1 MEHAKKKSPLNFI
14 VGLTVVIL
22 TVVGFISIV
31 DFVSDKIRSSAAEAR
46 QEEVQAYEDFI
57 SSVIMND
64 PDTFDDITKA
74 NLQQLLSIAIWSVI
88 DGGADPEKYEYTD
101 GGMLMPQK
109 EVEEEFVSLFGSE
122 IALVHSTVDGGEGV
136 TFKYSKKKKCY
147 IIPITGIMPIYL
159 PDVTEI
165 DEKANSVVLTVGYL
179 ASADW
184 VQDSEGNMVPPE
196 PGKYMK
202 ITLGKNSD
210 GSFFVKAIQSMD

>member
-14 VGLTVVIL
+14 VGLIVVIL
-22 TVVGFISIV
+22 TVIGLISVI
-31 DFVSDKIRSSAAEAR
+31 DFVSDKVQSTANKSK
-46 QEEVQAYEDFI
+46 QEQTQLYEDFI
-57 SSVIMND
+57 SPVIMND

-109 EVEEEFVSLFGSE
+109 EVEDEFVSLFGNE
-122 IALVHSTVDGGEGV
+122 ITLSHSTVDGGDGV
-136 TFKYSKKKKCY
+136 TFKYSKKKQCY
-147 IIPITGIMPIYL
+147 VIPITGIMPIYL
-159 PDVTEI
+159 PDVTEVN
-165 DEKANSVVLTVGYL
+165 EKDNSVVLTVGYL

-210 GSFFVKAIQSMD
+210 GSFFVKAIQNID

>member
-14 VGLTVVIL
+14 VGFAVIVLTVIGFFS
-22 TVVGFISIV
+22 VVN
-31 DFVSDKIRSSAAEAR
+31 FVSGKIRTKTAETK
-46 QEEVQAYEDFI
+46 QEQVQIYEDFI
-57 SSVIMND
+57 SPVIMND
-64 PDTFDDITKA
+64 PETFDDITKA

-88 DGGADPEKYEYTD
+88 DEGADPGKYEYTD

-109 EVEEEFVSLFGSE
+109 EVEEKFVSLFGSE
-122 IALVHSTVDGGEGV
+122 ITLSHSTVDGGEGV
-136 TFKYSKKKKCY
+136 IFKYSKKKQSY
-147 IIPITGIMPIYL
+147 VIPITGIMPIYL

-165 DEKANSVVLTVGYL
+165 KEKDNSVVLTVGYL

-184 VQDSEGNMVPPE
+184 VQDNEGNIVPPE

-210 GSFFVKAIQSMD
+210 GSFFVKAIQNLD

>member
-14 VGLTVVIL
+14 VGLIVVIL
-22 TVVGFISIV
+22 TVIGFVSV
-31 DFVSDKIRSSAAEAR
+31 CSFVSDKIQSTANKSK
-46 QEEVQAYEDFI
+46 QQQAQVYEDFI
-57 SSVIMND
+57 SPVIMND

-88 DGGADPEKYEYTD
+88 DEGADPEKYEYAD
-101 GGMLMPQK
+101 DGMLIPQK
-109 EVEEEFVSLFGSE
+109 EVEDEFVSLFGSE
-122 IALVHSTVDGGEGV
+122 ITLSHSTVDGGDGV
-136 TFKYSKKKKCY
+136 IFKYSKKKQCY

-165 DEKANSVVLTVGYL
+165 KEKDNSVVLTVGYL

-196 PGKYMK
+196 PGKFMK
-202 ITLGKNSD
+202 ITLGKNED
-210 GSFFVKAIQSMD
+210 GSFFVKAIQNTD

>member
-22 TVVGFISIV
+22 TVIGFISVI
-31 DFVSDKIRSSAAEAR
+31 DFVSDKIHSTANKSK
-46 QEEVQAYEDFI
+46 QEQMQLYEDFI
-57 SSVIMND
+57 SPVIMND

-88 DGGADPEKYEYTD
+88 DTGADPEKYEYTD
-101 GGMLMPQK
+101 DGMLIPQN
-109 EVEEEFVSLFGSE
+109 EVEDEFLSLFGSE
-122 IALVHSTVDGGEGV
+122 VTLGHSTVDGGDGV
-136 TFKYSKKKKCY
+136 TFKYSKKKQCY

-159 PDVTEI
+159 PDVTEAE
-165 DEKANSVVLTVGYL
+165 EKDNSVVLTVGYL

-184 VQDSEGNMVPPE
+184 VQDSDGNMVPPE

-202 ITLGKNSD
+202 ITLGKNTD
-210 GSFFVKAIQSMD
+210 GSFFVKAIQNID

>member
-14 VGLTVVIL
+14 VGLAVVIL
-22 TVVGFISIV
+22 TVIGFISV
-31 DFVSDKIRSSAAEAR
+31 CSFVSDKIQSTANKAR
-46 QEEVQAYEDFI
+46 QEQAQVYEDFI
-57 SSVIMND
+57 SPVIMND

-88 DGGADPEKYEYTD
+88 DEGADPEKYEYAD
-101 GGMLMPQK
+101 DGMLIPQT
-109 EVEEEFVSLFGSE
+109 EVEAEFTSLFGSE
-122 IALVHSTVDGGEGV
+122 IALTHSTVDGGEGV
-136 TFKYSKKKKCY
+136 IFKYSKKKQCY

-159 PDVTEI
+159 PDVREI
-165 DEKANSVVLTVGYL
+165 NEKDNSVVLTVGYL

-184 VQDSEGNMVPPE
+184 VQDSDGNMVPPE

-210 GSFFVKAIQSMD
+210 GSFFVKAIQNMD

>member
-14 VGLTVVIL
+14 VGLTVAVL

-31 DFVSDKIRSSAAEAR
+31 DFAADRIRSSAAEAK
-46 QEEVQAYEDFI
+46 QEEVQLYEDFI

-74 NLQQLLSIAIWSVI
+74 NQQQLLSIAIWSVI
-88 DGGADPEKYEYTD
+88 DDGADPEKYEYTD

-109 EVEEEFVSLFGSE
+109 EVEEEFLSLFGSE
-122 IALVHSTVDGGEGV
+122 ITPEHSTVDGGEGV
-136 TFKYSKKKKCY
+136 TFKYSKKKQCY

-210 GSFFVKAIQSMD
+210 GSFFVKAIQNLV

>member
-14 VGLTVVIL
+14 VGLAVVIL
-22 TVVGFISIV
+22 TVIGFISV
-31 DFVSDKIRSSAAEAR
+31 CSFVSDKIQSTANKAR
-46 QEEVQAYEDFI
+46 QEQAQVYEDFI
-57 SSVIMND
+57 SPVIMND

-88 DGGADPEKYEYTD
+88 DEGADPEKYEYAD
-101 GGMLMPQK
+101 DGMLIPQT
-109 EVEEEFVSLFGSE
+109 EVEAEFTSLFGSE
-122 IALVHSTVDGGEGV
+122 IALTHSTVDGGEGV
-136 TFKYSKKKKCY
+136 IFKYSKKKQCY

-159 PDVTEI
+159 PDVREI
-165 DEKANSVVLTVGYL
+165 NEKDNSVVLTVGYL

-184 VQDSEGNMVPPE
+184 VQDSDGNMVPPE

-210 GSFFVKAIQSMD
+210 GTFFVKAIQNTD

>member
-14 VGLTVVIL
+14 VGLAVVIF
-22 TVVGFISIV
+22 TVIGFISVI
-31 DFVSDKIRSSAAEAR
+31 DFVSDKIQSTANKSK
-46 QEEVQAYEDFI
+46 QEQAQVYEEFI
-57 SSVIMND
+57 SPVIMND

-101 GGMLMPQK
+101 GGMLIPQK
-109 EVEEEFVSLFGSE
+109 EVEDEFVSLFGSE
-122 IALVHSTVDGGEGV
+122 ITLNHGTVDGGEGV
-136 TFKYSKKKKCY
+136 IFKYSKKKQCY
-147 IIPITGIMPIYL
+147 VIPITGIMPIYL

-165 DEKANSVVLTVGYL
+165 KDKDNTVVLTVGYL

-196 PGKYMK
+196 PGKHMK
-202 ITLGKNSD
+202 ITLGKNGD
-210 GSFFVKAIQSMD
+210 GSFFVKAIQNTD

>member
-14 VGLTVVIL
+14 VGLVVVIL

-31 DFVSDKIRSSAAEAR
+31 DFVSDKIQSTANKAR
-46 QEEVQAYEDFI
+46 QQQTQVYEDFI

-74 NLQQLLSIAIWSVI
+74 NLQQLLSIAVWSVI
-88 DGGADPEKYEYTD
+88 DDGADPEKYEYTD
-101 GGMLMPQK
+101 EGMLMPQK
-109 EVEEEFVSLFGSE
+109 EVEDEFLSLFGSE
-122 IALVHSTVDGGEGV
+122 ITLNHMTVDGGEGV
-136 TFKYSKKKKCY
+136 VFKYSKKNQCY

-159 PDVTEI
+159 PDVTEVK
-165 DEKANSVVLTVGYL
+165 EKDNSVILTVGYL

-184 VQDSEGNMVPPE
+184 VQDSEGNMVAPE

-202 ITLGKNSD
+202 ITLGKNAD
-210 GSFFVKAIQSMD
+210 GTFFVKAIQNID

>member
-22 TVVGFISIV
+22 TVIGFISVI
-31 DFVSDKIRSSAAEAR
+31 DFVSDRIQSTANKSK
-46 QEEVQAYEDFI
+46 QEQTQLYEDFI
-57 SSVIMND
+57 SPVIMND

-74 NLQQLLSIAIWSVI
+74 DLQQLLSIAIWSVI
-88 DGGADPEKYEYTD
+88 DSGADPEKYEYTD

-109 EVEEEFVSLFGSE
+109 EVEEEFTSLFGSE
-122 IALVHSTVDGGEGV
+122 VALTHSTVDGGDGV
-136 TFKYSKKKKCY
+136 TFSYSKKKQCY

-159 PDVTEI
+159 PDVTEVK
-165 DEKANSVVLTVGYL
+165 EKDNSVVLTVGYL

-184 VQDSEGNMVPPE
+184 VQDSDGNMVPPE

-202 ITLGKNSD
+202 ITLGKNGD
-210 GSFFVKAIQSMD
+210 GSFFVKAIQNMD

>member
-1 MEHAKKKSPLNFI
+1 MEHAKKRSPLNFI
-14 VGLTVVIL
+14 VGLAVIIL
-22 TVVGFISIV
+22 TVIGFISVV
-31 DFVSDKIRSSAAEAR
+31 DFASDKIRTKASESK
-46 QEEVQAYEDFI
+46 QEQVQVYEDFI
-57 SSVIMND
+57 SPVIMND

-88 DGGADPEKYEYTD
+88 DDGADPGKYEYTD

-109 EVEEEFVSLFGSE
+109 EVEDEFTSLFGSE
-122 IALVHSTVDGGEGV
+122 ITLNHSTVDGGEGV
-136 TFKYSKKKKCY
+136 TFKYSKKKQCY

-165 DEKANSVVLTVGYL
+165 QEKNNSVILTVGYL

-184 VQDSEGNMVPPE
+184 VQDSEGKMVPPE

-210 GSFFVKAIQSMD
+210 GSFFVKAIQNTD

>member
-1 MEHAKKKSPLNFI
+1 MEHAKKRSPLNFI

-22 TVVGFISIV
+22 TVIGFISV
-31 DFVSDKIRSSAAEAR
+31 ADFVYGKIQVTANKAR
-46 QEEVQAYEDFI
+46 QEQEQVYEDFI
-57 SSVIMND
+57 SPVIMND

-88 DGGADPEKYEYTD
+88 DSGADPEKYEYTD

-109 EVEEEFVSLFGSE
+109 EVEDEFLSLFGSE
-122 IALVHSTVDGGEGV
+122 VAISHGTVDGGEGV
-136 TFKYSKKKKCY
+136 IFSYSKKKQCY

-159 PDVTEI
+159 PDVRQA
-165 DEKANSVVLTVGYL
+165 DEKENSVVLTVGYL

-210 GSFFVKAIQSMD
+210 GTFFVKAIQNID

>member
-1 MEHAKKKSPLNFI
+1 MEHAKKKSPLNLI
-14 VGLTVVIL
+14 VGLIVVIL
-22 TVVGFISIV
+22 TVIGFVSV
-31 DFVSDKIRSSAAEAR
+31 CSFVSDKFQSTANKSK
-46 QEEVQAYEDFI
+46 QQQAQVYEDFI
-57 SSVIMND
+57 SPVIMND

-88 DGGADPEKYEYTD
+88 DEGADPEKYEYAD
-101 GGMLMPQK
+101 DGMLIPQK

-122 IALVHSTVDGGEGV
+122 IVLSHSTVDGGDGV
-136 TFKYSKKKKCY
+136 IFKYSKKKQCY

-165 DEKANSVVLTVGYL
+165 KEKDNSVVLTVGYL

-196 PGKYMK
+196 PGKFMK
-202 ITLGKNSD
+202 ITLGKNAD
-210 GSFFVKAIQSMD
+210 GSFFVKAIQNTD